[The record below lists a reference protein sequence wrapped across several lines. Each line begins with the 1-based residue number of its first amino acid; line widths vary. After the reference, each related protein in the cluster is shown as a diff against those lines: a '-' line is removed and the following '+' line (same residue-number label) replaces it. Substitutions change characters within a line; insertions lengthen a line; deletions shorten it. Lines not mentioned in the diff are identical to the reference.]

1 MHRIGGWQDDPAFL
15 YPAGY
20 RIPEWKGGY
29 PVIKK
34 AGHLGKYANG
44 FFLTEVNSFL
54 LLEYVFVQWIS
65 MEKQI

>member
-1 MHRIGGWQDDPAFL
+1 MIRPFYIRQDTEYL
-15 YPAGY
+15 NG
-20 RIPEWKGGY
+20 
-29 PVIKK
+29 K
-34 AGHLGKYANG
+34 AGIRLSKRPDIWVNMQM